1 MNKETIQGHIVRGH
15 DFFDIVQDCPDFEP
29 DINVYWE
36 RKRSWKVAWLPYLVP
51 YETFYRPMEEC
62 KFYDG
67 RLTLEVG
74 DGVGEPPK
82 YRWAQF
88 EKNIIHMDENKLE
101 LIGWI
106 VRHVD
111 DLGETLEY
119 FMEYPGDGRLKG
131 AFGPVFGY
139 GTFTFY
145 QIKDMLRD
153 CTPVNKPI
161 PCKMIVERLS
171 GHAES
176 TERLIM
182 SRE

>member
-1 MNKETIQGHIVRGH
+1 MKKETIQGHIVRGY
-15 DFFDIVQDCPDFEP
+15 DFFKIVQDCPDFEP
-29 DINVYWE
+29 DIHVYWQ
-36 RKRSWKVAWLPYLVP
+36 RKDNWKLAWLPYLVP
-51 YETFYRPMEEC
+51 YETFYRPMEEGR
-62 KFYDG
+62 FYDG

-82 YRWAQF
+82 YHWAEF
-88 EKNIIHMDENKLE
+88 EKNIISMDENKLE

-111 DLGETLEY
+111 KLGETLEY
-119 FMEYPGDGRLKG
+119 FMEYPGDGSLKG
-131 AFGPVFGY
+131 SFGPIFGY

-145 QIKDMLRD
+145 QIKDMLQD

-161 PCKMIVERLS
+161 PCKMTIERLS
-171 GHAES
+171 GHAE
-176 TERLIM
+176 RLIM